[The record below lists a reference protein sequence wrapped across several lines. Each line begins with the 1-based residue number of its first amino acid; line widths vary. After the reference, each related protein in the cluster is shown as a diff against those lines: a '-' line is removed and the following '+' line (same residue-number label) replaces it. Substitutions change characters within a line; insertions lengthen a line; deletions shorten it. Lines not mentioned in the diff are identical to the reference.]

1 MKLRWESP
9 VLWAVLL
16 SSCLHGALS
25 ISSGR
30 LYSKRCSYLSYW
42 SESECRACEKDY
54 PREAGKEYSPNCG
67 IPDEGGRLTTPLRP
81 CANGTYNTG
90 THDLC
95 QPCSKCHGRRTLRRC
110 SATRDT
116 QCCGE
121 GDCQPVCCWC
131 SGSVGEE
138 SGNTECP
145 HADFSCVPAEGTQCL
160 QYQEGTTDPGQS
172 TGQTPA
178 GLMMMTSAHG
188 TMSQT
193 TPATR
198 PYVWCSVLVILV
210 VVVTGIVLSLV
221 SKNHKQLQDRLD
233 LAAHDSDGESEL
245 SPPSDKLEDGP
256 VEVFTDKTL
265 NEMLAPGLQEV
276 PLQRVLDDLDV
287 LEELVMLL
295 DPESP
300 NSRTTRH
307 LAARC
312 SFPATWINYTYSM
325 RDSKSPLKAVL
336 EAVSAKWPDWTV
348 GQLARVL
355 ADMGRNDAVKILA
368 RLPPDSREAL

>member
-1 MKLRWESP
+1 MKLGWESS

-16 SSCLHGALS
+16 SFCLHGALS
-25 ISSGR
+25 R
-30 LYSKRCSYLSYW
+30 TPRTLYSKRCPDLFYW
-42 SESECRACEKDY
+42 SDRECRACERDY

-67 IPDEGGRLTTPLRP
+67 IPDEGGRLTTPLWP

-90 THDLC
+90 AHDLC
-95 QPCSKCHGRRTLRRC
+95 QPCSECHDRQTLSRC

-121 GDCQPVCCWC
+121 GECQPGCCWC
-131 SGSVGEE
+131 LGSVGEE
-138 SGNTECP
+138 SRRAECP
-145 HADFSCVPAEGTQCL
+145 HADFSCMPAEGMQCQ
-160 QYQEGTTDPGQS
+160 QYQEGTIDPGQS
-172 TGQTPA
+172 TRQTPTA
-178 GLMMMTSAHG
+178 LMMMSAHG
-188 TMSQT
+188 TTPQT
-193 TPATR
+193 TR
-198 PYVWCSVLVILV
+198 PPHVWWSMLVIVAVLAF
-210 VVVTGIVLSLV
+210 VVTGILALV
-221 SKNHKQLQDRLD
+221 SKNYKEQKDRPE
-233 LAAHDSDGESEL
+233 LAAHDRL
-245 SPPSDKLEDGP
+245 HDGP
-256 VEVFTDKTL
+256 VKIFTDKTL
-265 NEMLAPGLQEV
+265 HEILAPGLQEA
-276 PLQRVLDDLDV
+276 PLRRVLDDLDV

-295 DPESP
+295 DPDSP

-368 RLPPDSREAL
+368 KLPPDSREVL